1 MKYRRN
7 IYHIIVLI
15 LGLVLII
22 LSFMG
27 MLDEFWNGMGSALMI
42 VGAIRLLQD
51 YRLNKNEYYRE
62 KFEIAVTDE
71 RNQFIRGKA
80 WAWAGYLFII
90 IASCSVIVF
99 KILGN
104 DWFTSIAAGAVC
116 LMLILYWGAYHI
128 LKMKY

>member
-15 LGLVLII
+15 LGLILII

-51 YRLNKNEYYRE
+51 YRLNKNECYRE

-90 IASCSVIVF
+90 ITSCSVIVF